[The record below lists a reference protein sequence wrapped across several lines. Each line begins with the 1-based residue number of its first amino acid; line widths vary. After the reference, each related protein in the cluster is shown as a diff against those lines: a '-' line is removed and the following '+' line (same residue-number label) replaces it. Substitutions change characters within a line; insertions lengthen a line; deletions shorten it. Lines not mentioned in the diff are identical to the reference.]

1 MIEMVKERENNYLE
15 MKRQAI
21 DRDILRKEN
30 KTEREREKERKS
42 MTRR

>member
-1 MIEMVKERENNYLE
+1 MVKERENNYLE